1 MGGGGGGGGG
11 GWLQLFF
18 STLQFRSIAFTFS
31 DLQSFELAMQDFH
44 PGSNPSLV
52 IKPSIICTFLI
63 HSGSLQKMLAALFNL
78 V

>member
-1 MGGGGGGGGG
+1 MGGCN
-11 GWLQLFF
+11 F
-18 STLQFRSIAFTFS
+18 TALQFRSIAFTFS